1 MFPASPLAYGG
12 VGAYALMAAIG
23 AIVGIV
29 VAAIGSLVTPSTLRR
44 FITNVVLGAVS
55 FNAGFVFCA
64 AFVATSFD
72 DPIVECAVVATIAIT
87 TAHEVIRGIR
97 VRRSK

>member
-29 VAAIGSLVTPSTLRR
+29 VAAVGSLATPPTVRS

-55 FNAGFVFCA
+55 FNAGFVFCT

-72 DPIVECAVVATIAIT
+72 DPIVEWAMVMTIAGT
-87 TAHEVIRGIR
+87 AAHEVIRGIR
-97 VRRSK
+97 ARRPT